1 MPQKTIWKK
10 IKYSPILIYIRLVKE
25 GYKKGKKAK
34 WLMSVDFEELYDLPT
49 INVKKL
55 LNITPSVY
63 WISVKP
69 FWTKL
74 HKHYKQLKKEK

>member
-1 MPQKTIWKK
+1 M
-10 IKYSPILIYIRLVKE
+10 
-25 GYKKGKKAK
+25 A
-34 WLMSVDFEELYDLPT
+34 VDFEELYDLPT